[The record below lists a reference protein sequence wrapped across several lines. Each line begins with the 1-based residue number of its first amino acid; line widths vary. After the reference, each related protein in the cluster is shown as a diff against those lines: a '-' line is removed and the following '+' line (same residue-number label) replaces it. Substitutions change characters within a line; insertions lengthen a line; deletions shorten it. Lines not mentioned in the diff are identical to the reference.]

1 MGNKERFLSGRRKLT
16 PLTGLST
23 DRHVYLSPEETEP
36 NLGFVGEK
44 TLPLRDEYYQLV
56 TVENGGQYDRYW
68 QVAPSGILTTGISIF
83 DEGGLVGTGNSINK
97 LNFVGNIIQASANDF
112 GSISTITIS
121 PPGNASNVIF
131 NDDGTFA
138 GTPYLLVNSSGIATA
153 TDVFHIGV
161 GGTILAS
168 KTNGYIG
175 IGSVIPRY
183 ELDIAGNVKISG
195 AIIDSSDGTGSTGEL
210 LIKTATGGM
219 EWQTANAVTS
229 GAGGTIGQMQYHTPA
244 ATVGGAD
251 NFWFDYINNRVGIGT
266 QFPEVLFEVQGDS
279 KFVDGTLEA
288 KDLTVTGVSSFIGVS
303 TFTTGVVIGS
313 GVSTSDLTVE
323 GGSFVSGI
331 STSTVFDGRVSK
343 RAITDQVLTT
353 SADGQTDLLL
363 VYDAD
368 QDNVRKI
375 SIEDA
380 TFQGLQGIQG
390 RQGIQ
395 GTQGTQAAQGTTGQ
409 QGIRG
414 AQGIQGLQGI
424 GAAGVQGVQGRQGI
438 QGIQGIQGT
447 QGRQGNQGR
456 QGVQG
461 RQGTFG
467 NQGIQG
473 ISGAQ
478 GNQAS
483 QGIQGIQGIQGRQ
496 GTQGIQGRQGY
507 QGIQGVQGIQGNQGL
522 HGLQGTTGA
531 QGDQGIQGIQGIQ
544 GAGAQGVQGVQ
555 GDFGPQGFQGIQGNQ
570 GLQGIQGFQ
579 GIQGIQGEQGIQGIQ
594 GLQGNNGADGA
605 QGRQGIQGIQG
616 QQGIQGD
623 NGVGSQGIQGI
634 QGILGLQGPD
644 GNQGVQGIQ
653 GIQGIQ
659 GVLGVQGQTGD
670 GNQGIQGIIGSQGIQ
685 GLQGNQGISGVVG
698 GQGIQGIQGVQGIQG
713 TGAVGGVV
721 TGSIVW
727 YAGDKGGGSY
737 PNPPSGF
744 LYCDGSSYG
753 NISNFPSGG
762 QYQDLFNAIGY
773 QYGGSGQNF
782 NVPDLRGEFIR
793 GYDDSRGVDSGRGF
807 ATYQQHQFQTHTH
820 DIPIHA
826 VGNQDWS
833 GGINDRPA
841 ADDASFIRNVEGGA
855 PNASNGGFNG
865 AETRPRNINFL
876 PIIKT

>member
-438 QGIQGIQGT
+438 QGIQG
-447 QGRQGNQGR
+447 
-456 QGVQG
+456 
-461 RQGTFG
+461 
-467 NQGIQG
+467 
-473 ISGAQ
+473 
-478 GNQAS
+478 
-483 QGIQGIQGIQGRQ
+483 
-496 GTQGIQGRQGY
+496 
-507 QGIQGVQGIQGNQGL
+507 
-522 HGLQGTTGA
+522 
-531 QGDQGIQGIQGIQ
+531 
-544 GAGAQGVQGVQ
+544 
-555 GDFGPQGFQGIQGNQ
+555 
-570 GLQGIQGFQ
+570 
-579 GIQGIQGEQGIQGIQ
+579 EQGIQGIQ

-807 ATYQQHQFQTHTH
+807 ATYQQHQFQTHTQ